1 MSMTTEQA
9 MSYLSTKVTDNVTDK
24 VTYNDTDKQNVVEDK
39 SITNDSSS
47 EVKEES
53 PKSEEINV
61 DSPDNTTKIDSKKAD
76 NPNNKDGQSTT
87 EEVNKADSYKSAG
100 SDEPKTTDVADGK
113 KKSHKEQRDYA
124 YIREKQR
131 RKEAEAKVK
140 ELQNA
145 LEKYK
150 GLQSKDFKDKDGNTD
165 YDAYT
170 NWKLQ
175 ERDMQNEVQRL
186 QLEQLNQEIEQ
197 DRINTE
203 RIFKGQELIDY
214 NNLIQTNGKVF
225 ADTIHE
231 YDKNNVIFKY
241 LDTVDDY
248 PIVLRELMTN
258 SSKWL
263 PQIFR
268 SNRYSR
274 AVIKDSSILERNTA
288 KVVEE
293 ILDNY
298 YNTMYT
304 KKSETDA
311 WEAVNPQQLAEAQQP
326 VKNNIPII
334 GKQITQSGAGNS
346 DNEVSLLSSI
356 NSINNFLRKNKRR

>member
-9 MSYLSTKVTDNVTDK
+9 MSYLST
-24 VTYNDTDKQNVVEDK
+24 NDTKVDLDKQNVVEDK
-39 SITNDSSS
+39 SITNDPSS
-47 EVKEES
+47 EVKDES
-53 PKSEEINV
+53 SKSEEINV
-61 DSPDNTTKIDSKKAD
+61 GSTDNTTKVDEQKESA
-76 NPNNKDGQSTT
+76 NPNNDGQSAM
-87 EEVNKADSYKSAG
+87 EEVKG
-100 SDEPKTTDVADGK
+100 SDEPKTADVEDGNK
-113 KKSHKEQRDYA
+113 SKKSHKEQRDYA

-140 ELQNA
+140 ELQFA

-150 GLQSKDFKDKDGNTD
+150 GLQSKDFKDKDGNIN

-186 QLEQLNQEIEQ
+186 QREQLNQELEQ
-197 DRINTE
+197 DRITTE
-203 RIFKGQELIDY
+203 RIFKGQELEDY
-214 NNLIQTNGKVF
+214 NNLIQTKGKVF

-231 YDKNNVIFKY
+231 YDNKNVIFNY

-274 AVIKDSSILERNTA
+274 AVIKDSSTLERNTA
-288 KVVEE
+288 KVVEQ
-293 ILDNY
+293 ILDEY
-298 YNTMYT
+298 YNKANSQATT
-304 KKSETDA
+304 QP
-311 WEAVNPQQLAEAQQP
+311 VNP

-334 GKQITQSGAGNS
+334 GKQITQSNS
-346 DNEVSLLSSI
+346 SGTDPNGSLLTSI
-356 NSINNFLRKNKRR
+356 NSINNYLRKNKRR

>member
-9 MSYLSTKVTDNVTDK
+9 MSYLSNTNDTKVDL
-24 VTYNDTDKQNVVEDK
+24 DKQNVVEDE
-39 SITNDSSS
+39 SITNDPSS
-47 EVKEES
+47 EVKDES
-53 PKSEEINV
+53 SKSEEINV
-61 DSPDNTTKIDSKKAD
+61 GSTDNTTKVEDSVS
-76 NPNNKDGQSTT
+76 NESPNNDGQSTM
-87 EEVNKADSYKSAG
+87 EEVKG
-100 SDEPKTTDVADGK
+100 SDEPKTTDVEDGNK
-113 KKSHKEQRDYA
+113 SKKSHKEQRDYA

-140 ELQNA
+140 ELQFA

-175 ERDMQNEVQRL
+175 ERDMQNEVERL
-186 QLEQLNQEIEQ
+186 QREQLNEELEQ

-203 RIFKGQELIDY
+203 RIFKGQELEDY
-214 NNLIQTNGKVF
+214 NNLIQTKGKVF

-231 YDKNNVIFKY
+231 YDEKNVIFGY

-274 AVIKDSSILERNTA
+274 AVIKDSSTLERNTA
-288 KVVEE
+288 KVVEQ
-293 ILDNY
+293 ILDEY
-298 YNTMYT
+298 YNKANSSTT
-304 KKSETDA
+304 TSEP
-311 WEAVNPQQLAEAQQP
+311 VNT
-326 VKNNIPII
+326 VKTNIPII
-334 GKQITQSGAGNS
+334 GKQITQSNASGTDPNG
-346 DNEVSLLSSI
+346 SLLTSI
-356 NSINNFLRKNKRR
+356 NSINNYLRKNKRR

>member
-1 MSMTTEQA
+1 MSMSTEQA
-9 MSYLSTKVTDNVTDK
+9 MSYLSTNK
-24 VTYNDTDKQNVVEDK
+24 DTDVKQNVVEDK

-53 PKSEEINV
+53 SKSEEINV
-61 DSPDNTTKIDSKKAD
+61 DSPDSATKIEQTGNVD
-76 NPNNKDGQSTT
+76 NPNNHEDGQSTT
-87 EEVNKADSYKSAG
+87 EEVKV
-100 SDEPKTTDVADGK
+100 SDETKTNAVADGK

-186 QLEQLNQEIEQ
+186 QLEQLNEEIEQ

-203 RIFKGQELIDY
+203 RVFKGQELIDY
-214 NNLIQTNGKVF
+214 NNLIQTNGKAF
-225 ADTIHE
+225 ADAIHE
-231 YDKNNVIFKY
+231 YDEKNVIFKY

-298 YNTMYT
+298 YNT
-304 KKSETDA
+304 KKSETV
-311 WEAVNPQQLAEAQQP
+311 AVNPQHT

>member
-1 MSMTTEQA
+1 MSMSTEQA
-9 MSYLSTKVTDNVTDK
+9 MSYLSKDDTKEDN
-24 VTYNDTDKQNVVEDK
+24 NVVEDK
-39 SITNDSSS
+39 SLTNDSSS

-61 DSPDNTTKIDSKKAD
+61 DSPDNTTKIESNI

-87 EEVNKADSYKSAG
+87 EEVNEAAKHAKHAKPVYAAG
-100 SDEPKTTDVADGK
+100 SDEPKTTEVEDGK
-113 KKSHKEQRDYA
+113 KDNSDKSKKNHKEQRDYA

-140 ELQNA
+140 ELQEA

-150 GLQSKDFKDKDGNTD
+150 GLQSKDFKDKDGNIN

-175 ERDMQNEVQRL
+175 ERDMQHEVERIRQ
-186 QLEQLNQEIEQ
+186 EQLQQDIEN
-197 DRINTE
+197 DRIITE
-203 RIFKGQELIDY
+203 RCFKGQELEDY
-214 NNLIQTNGKVF
+214 NALIMKDGKAF
-225 ADTIHE
+225 ADAIHE
-231 YDKNNVIFKY
+231 YDEKNVIFSY
-241 LDTVDDY
+241 LDTVNEY

-258 SSKWL
+258 ANKWL

-268 SNRYSR
+268 TNRYSR
-274 AVIKDSSILERNTA
+274 AVIKDPNTLERNTA

-298 YNTMYT
+298 YNTKNT
-304 KKSETDA
+304 
-311 WEAVNPQQLAEAQQP
+311 VNNVPSTQQP
-326 VKNNIPII
+326 VKNSVPII

>member
-9 MSYLSTKVTDNVTDK
+9 MSYLSKDDTKEDN
-24 VTYNDTDKQNVVEDK
+24 NVVEDK
-39 SITNDSSS
+39 SLTNDSSS

-61 DSPDNTTKIDSKKAD
+61 DSPDNTTKIEQTDSNKAA

-87 EEVNKADSYKSAG
+87 EEVNKAAKAAG
-100 SDEPKTTDVADGK
+100 SDEPKTTEVEDGK
-113 KKSHKEQRDYA
+113 KDNSDKSKKNHKEQRDYA

-140 ELQNA
+140 ELQEA

-150 GLQSKDFKDKDGNTD
+150 GLQSKDFKDKDGNIN

-175 ERDMQNEVQRL
+175 ERDMQHEVERIRQ
-186 QLEQLNQEIEQ
+186 EQLQQDIEN
-197 DRINTE
+197 DRIITE
-203 RIFKGQELIDY
+203 RCFQGQELEDY
-214 NNLIQTNGKVF
+214 NALIMKDGKAF
-225 ADTIHE
+225 ADAVHE
-231 YDKNNVIFKY
+231 FDNKNVIFSY
-241 LDTVDDY
+241 LDTVNEY

-258 SSKWL
+258 SDKWL

-274 AVIKDSSILERNTA
+274 AVIKDPITLERNTA

-298 YNTMYT
+298 YNSKNNVSKVEQSTT
-304 KKSETDA
+304 TANEH
-311 WEAVNPQQLAEAQQP
+311 VNEHVNP

>member
-1 MSMTTEQA
+1 MSMSTEQA
-9 MSYLSTKVTDNVTDK
+9 MSYLSKDDTKEDNI
-24 VTYNDTDKQNVVEDK
+24 VVEDK
-39 SITNDSSS
+39 SLTNDSSS

-53 PKSEEINV
+53 SKSEEINV
-61 DSPDNTTKIDSKKAD
+61 DSPDNTTKIESNY
-76 NPNNKDGQSTT
+76 NPNKDGQSAT
-87 EEVNKADSYKSAG
+87 EEVNKAAKAAG
-100 SDEPKTTDVADGK
+100 SDEPKTTEVEDGK
-113 KKSHKEQRDYA
+113 KDNSDKSIDKSKKNHKEQRDYA

-131 RKEAEAKVK
+131 RKDAEAKVK
-140 ELQNA
+140 ELQEA

-150 GLQSKDFKDKDGNTD
+150 GLQSKDFKDKDGNIN

-175 ERDMQNEVQRL
+175 ERDMQHEVERIRQ
-186 QLEQLNQEIEQ
+186 EQLQQDIEN
-197 DRINTE
+197 DRILTE
-203 RIFKGQELIDY
+203 RCFQGQELEDY
-214 NNLIQTNGKVF
+214 NALIMKDGKAF
-225 ADTIHE
+225 ADAIHE
-231 YDKNNVIFKY
+231 FDEKNVIFSY
-241 LDTVDDY
+241 LDTVNEY

-258 SSKWL
+258 ANKWL

-268 SNRYSR
+268 TNRYSR
-274 AVIKDSSILERNTA
+274 AVIKDPNTLERNTA

-298 YNTMYT
+298 YNKNT
-304 KKSETDA
+304 
-311 WEAVNPQQLAEAQQP
+311 VNNVPSTQTVAQP

>member
-9 MSYLSTKVTDNVTDK
+9 MSYLSKEATNEDV
-24 VTYNDTDKQNVVEDK
+24 KQNVVEDK

-61 DSPDNTTKIDSKKAD
+61 DSTDNATKIEQTDSNKAD
-76 NPNNKDGQSTT
+76 NPNKEDGQSTT
-87 EEVNKADSYKSAG
+87 EEVKG
-100 SDEPKTTDVADGK
+100 SDEPKTNEVADGK
-113 KKSHKEQRDYA
+113 KRSHKEQRDYA

-186 QLEQLNQEIEQ
+186 QLEQLNEEIEQ

-203 RIFKGQELIDY
+203 RVFKGQELIDY
-214 NNLIQTNGKVF
+214 NNLIQTNGKAF
-225 ADTIHE
+225 ADAIHE
-231 YDKNNVIFKY
+231 YDEKNVIFKY

-298 YNTMYT
+298 YNT
-304 KKSETDA
+304 KKSETV
-311 WEAVNPQQLAEAQQP
+311 AVNPQHP

-334 GKQITQSGAGNS
+334 GKQITQSGASNS

>member
-1 MSMTTEQA
+1 MSMSTEQA
-9 MSYLSTKVTDNVTDK
+9 MSYLSKDDTKEDNT
-24 VTYNDTDKQNVVEDK
+24 VVEDK
-39 SITNDSSS
+39 SLTNDSSS
-47 EVKEES
+47 EVNEQS
-53 PKSEEINV
+53 SKSEEINV
-61 DSPDNTTKIDSKKAD
+61 DSPDNTTKIESNI

-87 EEVNKADSYKSAG
+87 EEVNG
-100 SDEPKTTDVADGK
+100 SDEPKTTDVADVK
-113 KKSHKEQRDYA
+113 KDNSDKSKKSHKEQRDYA

-131 RKEAEAKVK
+131 RKEAESKVK
-140 ELQNA
+140 ELQET

-150 GLQSKDFKDKDGNTD
+150 GLQSKDFKDKDGNIN

-175 ERDMQNEVQRL
+175 ERDMQHEVERIRQ
-186 QLEQLNQEIEQ
+186 EQLQQDIEN
-197 DRINTE
+197 DRIITE
-203 RIFKGQELIDY
+203 RCFQGQELEDY
-214 NNLIQTNGKVF
+214 NALIMKDGKAF
-225 ADTIHE
+225 ADAIHE
-231 YDKNNVIFKY
+231 YDEKNVIFSY
-241 LDTVDDY
+241 LDTVNEY

-258 SSKWL
+258 ANKWL

-268 SNRYSR
+268 TNRYSR
-274 AVIKDSSILERNTA
+274 AVIKDPNTLERNTA

-298 YNTMYT
+298 YNTKNT
-304 KKSETDA
+304 
-311 WEAVNPQQLAEAQQP
+311 VNNVPSTQQP
-326 VKNNIPII
+326 VKNNVHTNSVPII

>member
-9 MSYLSTKVTDNVTDK
+9 MSYLSKEDTKEDN
-24 VTYNDTDKQNVVEDK
+24 NVAEDK
-39 SITNDSSS
+39 SLTNDSSS

-53 PKSEEINV
+53 SKSEEINV
-61 DSPDNTTKIDSKKAD
+61 DSPDNTTKIESNI

-87 EEVNKADSYKSAG
+87 EEVNKAAKTAG
-100 SDEPKTTDVADGK
+100 SDEPKTTDVADVK
-113 KKSHKEQRDYA
+113 KDKSDKKSHKEQRDYA

-140 ELQNA
+140 ELQET

-150 GLQSKDFKDKDGNTD
+150 GLQSKDFKDKDGNIN

-175 ERDMQNEVQRL
+175 ERDMQHEVERIRQ
-186 QLEQLNQEIEQ
+186 EQLQQDIEN
-197 DRINTE
+197 DRIITE
-203 RIFKGQELIDY
+203 RCFQGQELEDY
-214 NNLIQTNGKVF
+214 NALIMKDGKAF
-225 ADTIHE
+225 ADAIHE
-231 YDKNNVIFKY
+231 YDEKNVIFSY
-241 LDTVDDY
+241 LDTVNEY

-258 SSKWL
+258 ANKWL

-268 SNRYSR
+268 TNRYSR
-274 AVIKDSSILERNTA
+274 AVINDPNTLERNTA

-298 YNTMYT
+298 YNTKNT
-304 KKSETDA
+304 
-311 WEAVNPQQLAEAQQP
+311 VNNDVPSTQP
-326 VKNNIPII
+326 VKNNVHTNSVPII

>member
-9 MSYLSTKVTDNVTDK
+9 LSYLSKDDTKEDNT
-24 VTYNDTDKQNVVEDK
+24 VVEDK
-39 SITNDSSS
+39 SLTNDSSS

-53 PKSEEINV
+53 SKSEEINV
-61 DSPDNTTKIDSKKAD
+61 DSPDNTTKIESNI

-87 EEVNKADSYKSAG
+87 EEVNG
-100 SDEPKTTDVADGK
+100 SDEPKTTEVADGK
-113 KKSHKEQRDYA
+113 KDNSDKKSHKEQRDYA

-131 RKEAEAKVK
+131 RKEAEARVK
-140 ELQNA
+140 ELQEA

-150 GLQSKDFKDKDGNTD
+150 GLQSKDFKDKDGNIN

-175 ERDMQNEVQRL
+175 ERDMQHEVERIHQ
-186 QLEQLNQEIEQ
+186 EQLQQDIEN
-197 DRINTE
+197 DRIITE
-203 RIFKGQELIDY
+203 RCFQGQELEDY
-214 NNLIQTNGKVF
+214 NALIMKDGKAF
-225 ADTIHE
+225 ADAIHE
-231 YDKNNVIFKY
+231 YDEKNVIFSY
-241 LDTVDDY
+241 LDTVNEY

-258 SSKWL
+258 ANKWL

-268 SNRYSR
+268 TNRYSR
-274 AVIKDSSILERNTA
+274 AVIKDPNTLERNTA

-298 YNTMYT
+298 YNTKNT
-304 KKSETDA
+304 
-311 WEAVNPQQLAEAQQP
+311 VNNVPSTQQP
-326 VKNNIPII
+326 VKNSVPII

>member
-9 MSYLSTKVTDNVTDK
+9 MSYLSTKVTD
-24 VTYNDTDKQNVVEDK
+24 NDTDKQNVVEDK

-61 DSPDNTTKIDSKKAD
+61 DSPDNTTKIDSKIDSNKAD
-76 NPNNKDGQSTT
+76 NPKDGQSTT
-87 EEVNKADSYKSAG
+87 EEVNKADSNKSAG

-150 GLQSKDFKDKDGNTD
+150 GLQSKDFKDKDGSTD

-175 ERDMQNEVQRL
+175 ERDMQYELQRL

-231 YDKNNVIFKY
+231 YDENNVIFKY

-298 YNTMYT
+298 YNT
-304 KKSETDA
+304 KKSDFKSDFKSETVA
-311 WEAVNPQQLAEAQQP
+311 WEAVNPQQP

>member
-9 MSYLSTKVTDNVTDK
+9 MSYLSKEATNEDG
-24 VTYNDTDKQNVVEDK
+24 KQNVVEDK
-39 SITNDSSS
+39 SIINDSSS

-53 PKSEEINV
+53 SKSEEINV
-61 DSPDNTTKIDSKKAD
+61 DSPDDATKVEQTDSNKAD
-76 NPNNKDGQSTT
+76 NPNKEDGQSNT
-87 EEVNKADSYKSAG
+87 EEVKV
-100 SDEPKTTDVADGK
+100 SDETKTNAVADGK

-186 QLEQLNQEIEQ
+186 QLEQLNEEIEQ

-203 RIFKGQELIDY
+203 RVFKGQELIDY
-214 NNLIQTNGKVF
+214 NNLIQTNGKAF
-225 ADTIHE
+225 ADAIHE
-231 YDKNNVIFKY
+231 YDEKNVIFKY

-298 YNTMYT
+298 YNT
-304 KKSETDA
+304 KKSETV
-311 WEAVNPQQLAEAQQP
+311 AVNPQYTVKNNIP
-326 VKNNIPII
+326 KNNIPII

>member
-1 MSMTTEQA
+1 MSMSTEQA
-9 MSYLSTKVTDNVTDK
+9 MSYLSKEATNEDG
-24 VTYNDTDKQNVVEDK
+24 KQNVVEDK
-39 SITNDSSS
+39 SLTNDSSS
-47 EVKEES
+47 QVKDES
-53 PKSEEINV
+53 STSEEINV
-61 DSPDNTTKIDSKKAD
+61 GSPDNATKIEQTDSNKAD
-76 NPNNKDGQSTT
+76 NPNKEDGQSTT
-87 EEVNKADSYKSAG
+87 EEVKV
-100 SDEPKTTDVADGK
+100 SDETKTNAVADGK

-175 ERDMQNEVQRL
+175 ERDMQNEIQRL
-186 QLEQLNQEIEQ
+186 QVEQLNEEIEQ

-203 RIFKGQELIDY
+203 RVFKGQELIDY
-214 NNLIQTNGKVF
+214 NNLIQTNGKAF
-225 ADTIHE
+225 ADAIHE
-231 YDKNNVIFKY
+231 YDEKNVVFKY

-298 YNTMYT
+298 YNT
-304 KKSETDA
+304 KKSETV
-311 WEAVNPQQLAEAQQP
+311 AVNPQQP

>member
-9 MSYLSTKVTDNVTDK
+9 MSYLSKDDTKEDNT
-24 VTYNDTDKQNVVEDK
+24 VVEDK
-39 SITNDSSS
+39 SLTNDSSS
-47 EVKEES
+47 EVKDES
-53 PKSEEINV
+53 STSEEINV
-61 DSPDNTTKIDSKKAD
+61 GSPDNTTKIEQTDSNKAD

-87 EEVNKADSYKSAG
+87 EEVKG
-100 SDEPKTTDVADGK
+100 SDEPKTNEVADGK
-113 KKSHKEQRDYA
+113 KRSHKEQRDYA

-186 QLEQLNQEIEQ
+186 QLEQLNEEIEQ

-203 RIFKGQELIDY
+203 RVFKGQELIDY
-214 NNLIQTNGKVF
+214 NNLIQTNGKAF
-225 ADTIHE
+225 ADAIHE
-231 YDKNNVIFKY
+231 YDEKNVIFKY

-298 YNTMYT
+298 YNT
-304 KKSETDA
+304 KKSETV
-311 WEAVNPQQLAEAQQP
+311 AVNPQHP

>member
-9 MSYLSTKVTDNVTDK
+9 MSYLSKEATNEDG
-24 VTYNDTDKQNVVEDK
+24 KQNVVEDK
-39 SITNDSSS
+39 SIINDSSS

-53 PKSEEINV
+53 SKSEEINV
-61 DSPDNTTKIDSKKAD
+61 DSPDNATKVEQTDCNKAD
-76 NPNNKDGQSTT
+76 NPNKEDGQSNT
-87 EEVNKADSYKSAG
+87 EEVKV
-100 SDEPKTTDVADGK
+100 SDETKTNAVADGK

-186 QLEQLNQEIEQ
+186 QLEQLNEEIEQ

-203 RIFKGQELIDY
+203 RVFKGQELIDY
-214 NNLIQTNGKVF
+214 NNLIQTNGKAF
-225 ADTIHE
+225 ADAIHE
-231 YDKNNVIFKY
+231 YDEKNVIFKY

-298 YNTMYT
+298 YNT
-304 KKSETDA
+304 KKSETV
-311 WEAVNPQQLAEAQQP
+311 AVNPQHT

>member
-9 MSYLSTKVTDNVTDK
+9 MSYLST
-24 VTYNDTDKQNVVEDK
+24 NDTNDIDKQNVVEDK
-39 SITNDSSS
+39 SITNDPSS
-47 EVKEES
+47 EVKDES
-53 PKSEEINV
+53 SKSEEINV
-61 DSPDNTTKIDSKKAD
+61 ASTDNTTKVDDTQKESA
-76 NPNNKDGQSTT
+76 NPNNDGHSTM
-87 EEVNKADSYKSAG
+87 EEVKG
-100 SDEPKTTDVADGK
+100 SDEPKTTDVEDGNK
-113 KKSHKEQRDYA
+113 SKKSHKEQRDYA

-140 ELQNA
+140 ELQFA

-186 QLEQLNQEIEQ
+186 QREQLNQELEQ
-197 DRINTE
+197 DRIATE
-203 RIFKGQELIDY
+203 RCFKGQELEDY
-214 NNLIQTNGKVF
+214 NNLIQTKGKVF

-231 YDKNNVIFKY
+231 YDNKDVIFKY

-274 AVIKDSSILERNTA
+274 AVIKDSSTLERNTA
-288 KVVEE
+288 KVVEQ
-293 ILDNY
+293 ILDEY
-298 YNTMYT
+298 YNKDNSQATT
-304 KKSETDA
+304 QP
-311 WEAVNPQQLAEAQQP
+311 VNP
-326 VKNNIPII
+326 VKNHIPII
-334 GKQITQSGAGNS
+334 GKQITQSNS
-346 DNEVSLLSSI
+346 SGTDPNGSLLTSI
-356 NSINNFLRKNKRR
+356 NSINNYLRKNKRR

>member
-9 MSYLSTKVTDNVTDK
+9 MSYLSKEATNEDG
-24 VTYNDTDKQNVVEDK
+24 KQNVVEDK
-39 SITNDSSS
+39 SIINDSSS

-53 PKSEEINV
+53 SKSEEINV
-61 DSPDNTTKIDSKKAD
+61 DSPDNATKVEQTDSNKAD
-76 NPNNKDGQSTT
+76 NPNKEDGQSNT
-87 EEVNKADSYKSAG
+87 EEVKV
-100 SDEPKTTDVADGK
+100 SDETKTNAVADGK

-186 QLEQLNQEIEQ
+186 QLEQLNEEIEQ

-203 RIFKGQELIDY
+203 RVFKGQELIDY
-214 NNLIQTNGKVF
+214 NNLIQTNGKAF
-225 ADTIHE
+225 ADAIHE
-231 YDKNNVIFKY
+231 YDEKNVIFKY

-298 YNTMYT
+298 YNT

-311 WEAVNPQQLAEAQQP
+311 VNPQHT
-326 VKNNIPII
+326 VKNNISKNNIPII

>member
-9 MSYLSTKVTDNVTDK
+9 MSYLSKEATNEDG
-24 VTYNDTDKQNVVEDK
+24 KQNVVEDK
-39 SITNDSSS
+39 SITNESST

-61 DSPDNTTKIDSKKAD
+61 DSPDNTTKIDSNKAD

-87 EEVNKADSYKSAG
+87 EEVNKADSKSAKTDNKSAG
-100 SDEPKTTDVADGK
+100 SDEPKTNAVEDGK

-186 QLEQLNQEIEQ
+186 QLEQLNEEIEQ

-203 RIFKGQELIDY
+203 RVFKGQELIDY
-214 NNLIQTNGKVF
+214 NNLIQTNGKAF
-225 ADTIHE
+225 ADAIHE
-231 YDKNNVIFKY
+231 YDEKNVIFKY

-298 YNTMYT
+298 YNT
-304 KKSETDA
+304 KKSETV
-311 WEAVNPQQLAEAQQP
+311 AVNPQQP

>member
-1 MSMTTEQA
+1 MSMSTEQA
-9 MSYLSTKVTDNVTDK
+9 MSYLSKDDTKEDNT
-24 VTYNDTDKQNVVEDK
+24 VVEDK

-47 EVKEES
+47 DVKEES
-53 PKSEEINV
+53 PTSVDTNV
-61 DSPDNTTKIDSKKAD
+61 GATDNTTKIEQTDSNKAD

-87 EEVNKADSYKSAG
+87 EEVNG

-113 KKSHKEQRDYA
+113 KDNSDKKSHKEQRDYA

-140 ELQNA
+140 ELQEA

-150 GLQSKDFKDKDGNTD
+150 GLQSKDFKDKDGNIN

-175 ERDMQNEVQRL
+175 ERDMQHEVERIRQ
-186 QLEQLNQEIEQ
+186 EQLQQDIEN
-197 DRINTE
+197 DRIITE
-203 RIFKGQELIDY
+203 RYFQGQELEDY
-214 NNLIQTNGKVF
+214 NALIIKDGKAF
-225 ADTIHE
+225 ADAIHE
-231 YDKNNVIFKY
+231 YDEKNVIFSY
-241 LDTVDDY
+241 LDTVNEY

-258 SSKWL
+258 ANKWL

-268 SNRYSR
+268 TNRYSR
-274 AVIKDSSILERNTA
+274 AVIKDPNTLERNTA

-298 YNTMYT
+298 YNTKNT
-304 KKSETDA
+304 
-311 WEAVNPQQLAEAQQP
+311 VNNEVPSTQQP
-326 VKNNIPII
+326 VKNSVPII

>member
-1 MSMTTEQA
+1 MSMSTEQA
-9 MSYLSTKVTDNVTDK
+9 MSYLSKEATNEDG
-24 VTYNDTDKQNVVEDK
+24 KQNVVEDK
-39 SITNDSSS
+39 SLTNDSSS
-47 EVKEES
+47 EVKDES
-53 PKSEEINV
+53 STSEEINV
-61 DSPDNTTKIDSKKAD
+61 GSPDNTTKIEQTDSNSD

-87 EEVNKADSYKSAG
+87 EEVKV
-100 SDEPKTTDVADGK
+100 SDETKTNAVADGK

-186 QLEQLNQEIEQ
+186 QLEQLNEEIEQ

-203 RIFKGQELIDY
+203 RVFKGQELIDY
-214 NNLIQTNGKVF
+214 NNLIQTNGKAF
-225 ADTIHE
+225 ADAIHE
-231 YDKNNVIFKY
+231 YDEKNVIFKY

-298 YNTMYT
+298 YNT
-304 KKSETDA
+304 KKSQTV
-311 WEAVNPQQLAEAQQP
+311 AVNPQQP

>member
-1 MSMTTEQA
+1 MSMSTQEA
-9 MSYLSTKVTDNVTDK
+9 MSYLSSNQDN
-24 VTYNDTDKQNVVEDK
+24 NVVEDK
-39 SITNDSSS
+39 SLTNDSSS

-61 DSPDNTTKIDSKKAD
+61 DSPDNTTKIESNV
-76 NPNNKDGQSTT
+76 NPNKDGQSTT
-87 EEVNKADSYKSAG
+87 EEVNKAVNAAG
-100 SDEPKTTDVADGK
+100 SDEPKTTDVEDGK
-113 KKSHKEQRDYA
+113 KDNSDKSRQKNHKEQRDYA
-124 YIREKQR
+124 FIKEKQR
-131 RKEAEAKVK
+131 RKDAEAKVK
-140 ELQNA
+140 ELQEA

-150 GLQSKDFKDKDGNTD
+150 GLQSKDFKDKDGNIN

-175 ERDMQNEVQRL
+175 ERDMQHEVERIRQ
-186 QLEQLNQEIEQ
+186 EQLQQDIEN
-197 DRINTE
+197 DRIITE
-203 RIFKGQELIDY
+203 RCFKGQELEDY
-214 NNLIQTNGKVF
+214 NALIMKDGKAF
-225 ADTIHE
+225 ADAIHE
-231 YDKNNVIFKY
+231 YDEKNVIFSY
-241 LDTVDDY
+241 LDTVNEY

-258 SSKWL
+258 ANKWL

-268 SNRYSR
+268 TNRYSR
-274 AVIKDSSILERNTA
+274 AVIKDPNTLERNTA

-298 YNTMYT
+298 YNSKTQV
-304 KKSETDA
+304 S
-311 WEAVNPQQLAEAQQP
+311 NSPSAQTVTQP
-326 VKNNIPII
+326 VKTNSVPII

>member
-9 MSYLSTKVTDNVTDK
+9 MSYLSKDDTKEDN
-24 VTYNDTDKQNVVEDK
+24 NVVEDK
-39 SITNDSSS
+39 SLTNDSSS

-53 PKSEEINV
+53 PKSEEVNV
-61 DSPDNTTKIDSKKAD
+61 DSPDNTTKIESKKAD

-87 EEVNKADSYKSAG
+87 EEVAG
-100 SDEPKTTDVADGK
+100 SDEPKTAEVEDGK
-113 KKSHKEQRDYA
+113 KDNSDKSKKNHKEQRDYA

-140 ELQNA
+140 ELQEA

-150 GLQSKDFKDKDGNTD
+150 GLQYKDFKDKDGNIN

-175 ERDMQNEVQRL
+175 ERDMQHEVERIRQ
-186 QLEQLNQEIEQ
+186 EQLQHDIEN
-197 DRINTE
+197 DRIITE
-203 RIFKGQELIDY
+203 RCFQGQELEDY
-214 NNLIQTNGKVF
+214 NTLMMKYAKSF
-225 ADTIHE
+225 ANAVHQFDN
-231 YDKNNVIFKY
+231 NNVIFSY

-258 SSKWL
+258 SDKWL

-274 AVIKDSSILERNTA
+274 AVIKDPNTLERNTA

-298 YNTMYT
+298 YNSKNNVSKVEHSTT
-304 KKSETDA
+304 T
-311 WEAVNPQQLAEAQQP
+311 VNEHVNP

-356 NSINNFLRKNKRR
+356 NSINNYLRKNKRR

>member
-9 MSYLSTKVTDNVTDK
+9 MSYLSKEATNEDG
-24 VTYNDTDKQNVVEDK
+24 KQNVVEDK
-39 SITNDSSS
+39 SIINDSSS

-53 PKSEEINV
+53 SKSEEINV
-61 DSPDNTTKIDSKKAD
+61 DSPDNATKVEQTDCNKAD
-76 NPNNKDGQSTT
+76 NPNKEDGQSNT
-87 EEVNKADSYKSAG
+87 EEVKV
-100 SDEPKTTDVADGK
+100 SDETKTNAVADGK

-186 QLEQLNQEIEQ
+186 QLEQLNEEIEQ

-203 RIFKGQELIDY
+203 RVFKGQELIDY
-214 NNLIQTNGKVF
+214 NNLIQTNGKAF
-225 ADTIHE
+225 ADAIHE
-231 YDKNNVIFKY
+231 YDEKNVIFKY

-298 YNTMYT
+298 YNT
-304 KKSETDA
+304 KKSETV
-311 WEAVNPQQLAEAQQP
+311 AVNPQHTVNNNIP
-326 VKNNIPII
+326 KNNIPII

>member
-1 MSMTTEQA
+1 MSMSTEQA
-9 MSYLSTKVTDNVTDK
+9 MSYLSTN
-24 VTYNDTDKQNVVEDK
+24 NDTDGKQNVVEDK

-53 PKSEEINV
+53 SKSEEINV
-61 DSPDNTTKIDSKKAD
+61 DSPDNSTKIEQTDSNKAD
-76 NPNNKDGQSTT
+76 NPNNNEDGQSNT
-87 EEVNKADSYKSAG
+87 EEVKV
-100 SDEPKTTDVADGK
+100 SDETKTNTVADGK

-186 QLEQLNQEIEQ
+186 QLEQLNEEIEQ

-203 RIFKGQELIDY
+203 RVFKGQELIDY
-214 NNLIQTNGKVF
+214 NNLIQTNGKAF
-225 ADTIHE
+225 ADAIHE
-231 YDKNNVIFKY
+231 YDEKNVIFKY

-298 YNTMYT
+298 YNT
-304 KKSETDA
+304 KKSETV
-311 WEAVNPQQLAEAQQP
+311 AVNPQHT

>member
-1 MSMTTEQA
+1 MSMSTEQA
-9 MSYLSTKVTDNVTDK
+9 MSYLSGAAKQQADTKEDN
-24 VTYNDTDKQNVVEDK
+24 NVVEDK
-39 SITNDSSS
+39 SLTNDSSS

-61 DSPDNTTKIDSKKAD
+61 DSPDNTTKIESNKAD

-87 EEVNKADSYKSAG
+87 EEVNKVDNKSAG
-100 SDEPKTTDVADGK
+100 SDEPKTTEVEDGK
-113 KKSHKEQRDYA
+113 KDNSDKSKKNHKEQRDYA

-140 ELQNA
+140 ELQEA

-150 GLQSKDFKDKDGNTD
+150 GLQSKDFKDKDGNIN

-175 ERDMQNEVQRL
+175 ERDMQHEVERIRQ
-186 QLEQLNQEIEQ
+186 EQLQQDIEQ

-203 RIFKGQELIDY
+203 RCFKGQELDDY
-214 NNLIQTNGKVF
+214 NTLIINSGKAF
-225 ADTIHE
+225 ADAVHE
-231 YDKNNVIFKY
+231 FDEKNVIFSY
-241 LDTVDDY
+241 LDTVNDY

-258 SSKWL
+258 SDKWL

-274 AVIKDSSILERNTA
+274 AVIKDPITLERNTA

-298 YNTMYT
+298 YNSKNNVPKVESTT
-304 KKSETDA
+304 QSVHE
-311 WEAVNPQQLAEAQQP
+311 P

-346 DNEVSLLSSI
+346 DNEASLLSSI

>member
-1 MSMTTEQA
+1 MSMSTEQA
-9 MSYLSTKVTDNVTDK
+9 LSYLSNNDTKEDGDK
-24 VTYNDTDKQNVVEDK
+24 VAADDSLVNVSSTQDKANSATSVDTNVG
-39 SITNDSSS
+39 
-47 EVKEES
+47 
-53 PKSEEINV
+53 
-61 DSPDNTTKIDSKKAD
+61 SPDNATKVEQTDSNKAD
-76 NPNNKDGQSTT
+76 NPNKEDGQSNT
-87 EEVNKADSYKSAG
+87 EEVKV
-100 SDEPKTTDVADGK
+100 SDETKTTAVADGK

-186 QLEQLNQEIEQ
+186 QLEQLNEEIEQ

-203 RIFKGQELIDY
+203 RVFKGQELIDY
-214 NNLIQTNGKVF
+214 NNLIQTNGKAF
-225 ADTIHE
+225 ADAIHE
-231 YDKNNVIFKY
+231 YDEKNVIFKY

-268 SNRYSR
+268 SNRYSK

-298 YNTMYT
+298 YNT
-304 KKSETDA
+304 KKSETVSNV
-311 WEAVNPQQLAEAQQP
+311 VNPQHT